1 MYSMYTYGIRLTLP
15 VINCG
20 AKLDSYGLGAPVP
33 GGDARGRMTPGT
45 HTKSEVAVP
54 GVNPG
59 WYLHCLWWSPGGLR
73 GVPPPGLPSYLHH
86 DNPKRMMTYDI
97 IIYSYTVLQYLYTWV
112 YTL

>member
-1 MYSMYTYGIRLTLP
+1 MYSMYTYGIRLTQLP

-73 GVPPPGLPSYLHH
+73 GVPPPGLPSYLHQE
-86 DNPKRMMTYDI
+86 PYKV
-97 IIYSYTVLQYLYTWV
+97 TVSV
-112 YTL
+112 DKISC